1 MIMVAGVPLQLFLA
15 AIFWFVLG
23 VSLSGAWSHPRPN
36 RELTMVLTPIV
47 PDNPWI

>member
-23 VSLSGAWSHPRPN
+23 VSLSWAPRSKSEPG
-36 RELTMVLTPIV
+36 V
-47 PDNPWI
+47 DHGSDSDCA